1 MAGVPHNEFDFA
13 VIGGGLVGAAIA
25 WGLARRGRSVAMLDE
40 GDIAFRASRGNFAL
54 IWVQSKGRGM
64 SRYAVWTRQSSD
76 AWPQLAEALRIE
88 TDLDVC
94 LHQPG
99 GFHLL
104 LSQGELENRAN
115 ALKRLH
121 NQPGMVPFE
130 YHMLDHARTE
140 KMLPQIGPDV
150 VGASFCPLDGHVNAL
165 RLLRSLHVGFQRYC
179 GRYFPDRAVERI
191 EPREGEFRLH
201 GGSGEIAAHKIVLAA
216 GLGNARLAPMVGI
229 NAAVRPQRGQIIV
242 TEKVAPFMN
251 YVVHTIRQT
260 DEGSVMI
267 SNSVEEVGFDVSVG
281 SEVLAVMADRA
292 VRMFP
297 HLGKLNV
304 VRCWAAL
311 RVMPQDGYPIYDQ
324 SKACPGAFIATCHS
338 GVTLAAAHALLL
350 PPCIDIGNLPN
361 EFPCCFQHTTI
372 PCSDGSLK
380 RTSSLLRFLSTAR
393 LRRRGTATPLR
404 PPCWLLG
411 MSLVAPPRSQARPVA
426 RIVSWASALI
436 ASLPSTAVATG
447 RLA

>member
-1 MAGVPHNEFDFA
+1 MTRVPHNECDFA

-25 WGLARRGRSVAMLDE
+25 WGLARRGRSVAMFDE

-54 IWVQSKGRGM
+54 IWVQSKGGGM
-64 SRYAVWTRQSSD
+64 SRYALWTRQSSD
-76 AWPQLAEALRIE
+76 AWPQLAETLRVE
-88 TDLDVC
+88 TGLDVC
-94 LHQPG
+94 LQQPG

-104 LSQGELENRAN
+104 LSKREVENRAN

-130 YHMLDHARTE
+130 YHMLDHAQAE
-140 KMLPQIGPDV
+140 KMLPEIGPNV

-165 RLLRSLHVGFQRYC
+165 RLLRALHVGFQLHG

-191 EPREGEFRLH
+191 EPRGGEFRLR
-201 GGSGEIAAHKIVLAA
+201 GGNVEISAHKIVLAA

-229 NAAVRPQRGQIIV
+229 SAPVRPQRGQIIV

-267 SNSVEEVGFDVSVG
+267 SDSVEEAGFDVSVG
-281 SEVLAVMADRA
+281 SGILAVMADRA

-297 HLGKLNV
+297 HLAKLNV

-350 PPCIDIGNLPN
+350 PPCIDMGNLPN
-361 EFPCCFQHTTI
+361 ESLAAFSTRRFDVPTTH
-372 PCSDGSLK
+372 
-380 RTSSLLRFLSTAR
+380 
-393 LRRRGTATPLR
+393 
-404 PPCWLLG
+404 
-411 MSLVAPPRSQARPVA
+411 
-426 RIVSWASALI
+426 
-436 ASLPSTAVATG
+436 
-447 RLA
+447 